1 MVDVIVSQ
9 ENLTVI
15 GGPSK
20 VNLELDFGPQGP
32 RGSNFFTGLTDPD
45 TFFTQEVINL
55 LKPQQYDL
63 YINVNESSVDYGKVY
78 QYRYADNTFQ
88 WVYTAVLLIGPAG
101 PTGPTGLTGPP
112 GADSTVPGPTG
123 PQGLQGIQGEEGPMG
138 VPGDNG
144 KNFIVSGSVELIE
157 DLPEE
162 NNSIGDVYYVEE
174 NGNSYVWDGTEW
186 DNIGQLTGPTGP
198 TGPAGDQFYTPEN
211 ISDWDV
217 EPETISEALDE
228 LASRIRFFEAS

>member
-63 YINVNESSVDYGKVY
+63 YINVNESSADYGKVY

-112 GADSTVPGPTG
+112 GADSTVEGPTG
-123 PQGLQGIQGEEGPMG
+123 PQGLQGIQGE
-138 VPGDNG
+138 
-144 KNFIVSGSVELIE
+144 
-157 DLPEE
+157 
-162 NNSIGDVYYVEE
+162 
-174 NGNSYVWDGTEW
+174 
-186 DNIGQLTGPTGP
+186 QGPTGP
-198 TGPAGDQFYTPEN
+198 QGLQGDPGSAGGYIPEN
-211 ISDWDV
+211 SSDWEE

-228 LASRIRFFEAS
+228 LARRLSIVETTLFDS